1 MPRFLNPQTVPT
13 PASTYSQA
21 VALSAEYKRVI
32 VSGQLGQT
40 VDGVLAE
47 GLEAQM
53 RQAFVNFRAVVEAAG
68 LNATDV
74 VKVTVF
80 VTVPGSVGLVRKI
93 REETFGAHA
102 PASTYLEVA
111 GLAHPSFL
119 VEVEGEAVQEQ
130 ASLR

>member
-1 MPRFLNPQTVPT
+1 MPRFLNPPTVPR

-47 GLEAQM
+47 GVEAQM
-53 RQAFVNFRAVVEAAG
+53 RQAFANFRAIVEAAG
-68 LNATDV
+68 LSVTDV

-80 VTVPGSVGLVRKI
+80 VTVPGSVGLVRTI
-93 REETFGAHA
+93 REEIFGAHA

-130 ASLR
+130 AQLR